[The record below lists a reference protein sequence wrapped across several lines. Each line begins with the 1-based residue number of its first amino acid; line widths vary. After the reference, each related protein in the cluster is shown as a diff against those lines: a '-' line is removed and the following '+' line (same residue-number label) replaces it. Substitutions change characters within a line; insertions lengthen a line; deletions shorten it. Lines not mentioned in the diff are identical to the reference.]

1 MTALDDAP
9 LTDEGMLAPLVREIG
24 RIAAVAEDRE
34 LEHLAE
40 IRRLE
45 EEVSRLRETVAHL
58 RTSTAPVPAHLRVV
72 VARAMC
78 EVTIPASWTPSSR
91 SVQRPVHR
99 RGVPG
104 AGAPDGRTLLTMFA
118 PPSAQTAPRPEPAP
132 VTTATCPATAPSGLH
147 SRRNVVRQS
156 YSPRHRAPAVAGH
169 KGPASRFGP
178 GDRDPSPARL

>member
-9 LTDEGMLAPLVREIG
+9 PAETGILAPLVREIG

-45 EEVSRLRETVAHL
+45 EEVRRLRETVAHL

-78 EVTIPASWTPSSR
+78 EVA
-91 SVQRPVHR
+91 
-99 RGVPG
+99 
-104 AGAPDGRTLLTMFA
+104 D
-118 PPSAQTAPRPEPAP
+118 
-132 VTTATCPATAPSGLH
+132 
-147 SRRNVVRQS
+147 
-156 YSPRHRAPAVAGH
+156 
-169 KGPASRFGP
+169 
-178 GDRDPSPARL
+178 PARQAAHRGP